1 MPLATS
7 FVQVRGGGAQGP
19 MFTDEANQ
27 QQPVFGSMSEPA
39 VLRLRVGAR
48 VFSTAKVRNRVRTG
62 SIGVV
67 VSFDDGLLDVVDPHD
82 LGYHVDAQQ
91 VKDDMIHVAPK
102 HMWPQVEF
110 HGAEGNP
117 VLVIVR
123 PKQVEVQDNMGMTL
137 CSRTQVPMVLSY
149 SITVHRSQGLMLPAV
164 IMHVSKVFACGQL
177 YTGLSRVGNFDKL
190 RVTGTLSYTMK
201 LCDKRVRKFELGTL
215 WTGIDNGPN
224 AVGMSQADAQN

>member
-1 MPLATS
+1 MTELRVAEVMTDALYQTCRRLLQNKTVTSDEAVTLACTNDVARSTS
-7 FVQVRGGGAQGP
+7 KTHLDQLPTPEHAYYVVDRHGCNVYINSAADEVRGGGAQGP

-91 VKDDMIHVAPK
+91 VKDDMIRVAPK

-110 HGAEGNP
+110 HGADGNP
-117 VLVIVR
+117 VLVTVR
-123 PKQVEVQDNMGMTL
+123 PKQVEVQDNMGTTL
-137 CSRTQVPMVLSY
+137 CRM
-149 SITVHRSQGLMLPAV
+149 RW
-164 IMHVSKVFACGQL
+164 C
-177 YTGLSRVGNFDKL
+177 
-190 RVTGTLSYTMK
+190 
-201 LCDKRVRKFELGTL
+201 
-215 WTGIDNGPN
+215 
-224 AVGMSQADAQN
+224 